1 MVILNLDSELS
12 EKSANFH
19 KIVCCKTL
27 LISKRISLEKNR
39 ESKTI
44 TSECFISG
52 GIEFVKY

>member
-52 GIEFVKY
+52 GIEFVK